1 MRAKRSTPDAARV
14 SVLGFLVR
22 RLAQGA
28 LIILLVSALIFTLL
42 RVVPGDPVRLMAG
55 GMAPD
60 ALIEQIAARMG
71 LRDPIPVQFGRY
83 MGHVVRG
90 DLGQSFVRPAN
101 GAATG
106 GARFDDST
114 RGARAEVLDL
124 IGEALPKTLQLAA
137 VALAIALVFSALV
150 GVPGGL
156 APGRWPDKVAFAISS
171 IFVSLPNFWLGIILI
186 LLLSVRLNWL
196 PAIGYRGFSYTLL
209 PALVLAVELS
219 PVLIRTLTGS
229 LAAIMQE
236 PFIATGTVRGLGRTR
251 IVANHALRNAAVPLL
266 NLLGVQ
272 FSGLLGGVLIVEYIF
287 DYPGLGLLTINAVL
301 QRDFPLIQGIAI
313 VTSAIFVLI
322 NIAVDLAATSIDPRL
337 EY

>member
-1 MRAKRSTPDAARV
+1 MF
-14 SVLGFLVR
+14 VLSFLAR

-28 LIILLVSALIFTLL
+28 VIIFLVSLLIFTLL

-55 GMAPD
+55 GMAPE
-60 ALIEQIAARMG
+60 ALIEQIATQMG

-83 MGHVVRG
+83 MARVVQG

-106 GARFDDST
+106 GANFNDTT
-114 RGARAEVLDL
+114 RGERAKVMDL
-124 IGEALPKTLQLAA
+124 ILDALPMTLQLAA
-137 VALAIALVFSALV
+137 LALVFALVFSSLLGIAAGLR
-150 GVPGGL
+150 PGGIADKL
-156 APGRWPDKVAFAISS
+156 AFTVSS
-171 IFVSLPNFWLGIILI
+171 VFVSLPNFWLGIVLA
-186 LLLSVRLNWL
+186 LLLSVKLGWL
-196 PAIGYRGFSYTLL
+196 PAIGYGGFSYTVL

-219 PVLIRTLTGS
+219 PVLIRTLSGAV
-229 LAAIMQE
+229 AAQMGESYVTVGQ
-236 PFIATGTVRGLGRTR
+236 VRGLSPTR
-251 IVANHALRNAAVPLL
+251 IVAAHALRNASVPLL

-272 FSGLLGGVLIVEYIF
+272 FSSLLGGVIIVEYIF

-322 NIAVDLAATSIDPRL
+322 NILVDLAATSIDPRL